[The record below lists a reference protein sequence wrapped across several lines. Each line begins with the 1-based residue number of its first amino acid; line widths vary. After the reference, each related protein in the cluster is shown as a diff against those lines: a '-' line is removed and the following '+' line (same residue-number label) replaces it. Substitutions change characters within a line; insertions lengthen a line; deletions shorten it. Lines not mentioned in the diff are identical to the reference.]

1 MLQNLVDQKYK
12 EVEKSDLE

>member
-1 MLQNLVDQKYK
+1 LVDQKYK